1 MDSDT
6 IEDKVGS
13 QPIEIERIVKD
24 AININHQMVGNEYQV
39 MALNNENQTPGQGKL
54 DDNLFLLI
62 FSNF

>member
-6 IEDKVGS
+6 IEDKFGS

-24 AININHQMVGNEYQV
+24 AININHQMVANEYQV
-39 MALNNENQTPGQGKL
+39 MAWNNENQTPGQGKL
-54 DDNLFLLI
+54 DQNFFSLI